1 MKRRLAV
8 TVLCGMLAVSAL
20 AGCGEAET
28 AGGSSSGGES
38 KKQEKVT
45 LSLMATPEWV
55 TDAEMEL
62 AQQFEEETGIKIDFQ
77 IVPGDQYYNVLMTKL
92 NGGEGPDIFGGQSGS
107 YDLVSQYNIEENAID
122 LTDAPWVEYYNE
134 FEREQTSVNGKIYGV
149 TYFDTTTDFYM
160 VYNKKLFEEN
170 GLEIPESFAEFEQV
184 CQKLLDAG
192 VIPVYEPFAD
202 GWHHVMWFCEI
213 GGKYE
218 DLRPGLIDQLNNNEI
233 TFAEV
238 PEFQEVFDQMNDMA
252 QKGYFGD
259 NYLSDE
265 YANLPMNLGSGE
277 FAMTMAK
284 PGTIAEIA
292 AASDGKYTEEDFGMF
307 LIPTLDN
314 DVLNVHPC
322 GPTRFIYSGGGHIGE
337 AKQYLEYITT
347 KECVQYVIDHDAK
360 IENLPFDLGQQPD
373 YSQYTEDF
381 LDSFEKQGAVFQ
393 DVIKYLNPQWNE
405 IGQDVVSMFIGE
417 MTSEDVVKAIDARRA
432 TQAEAA
438 GDEAWK

>member
-134 FEREQTSVNGKIYGV
+134 FEREQTSVNGKTYGV

-170 GLEIPESFAEFEQV
+170 GLEIPE
-184 CQKLLDAG
+184 D
-192 VIPVYEPFAD
+192 VYKRQ
-202 GWHHVMWFCEI
+202 
-213 GGKYE
+213 GG
-218 DLRPGLIDQLNNNEI
+218 
-233 TFAEV
+233 
-238 PEFQEVFDQMNDMA
+238 
-252 QKGYFGD
+252 
-259 NYLSDE
+259 S
-265 YANLPMNLGSGE
+265 
-277 FAMTMAK
+277 
-284 PGTIAEIA
+284 
-292 AASDGKYTEEDFGMF
+292 
-307 LIPTLDN
+307 
-314 DVLNVHPC
+314 
-322 GPTRFIYSGGGHIGE
+322 
-337 AKQYLEYITT
+337 
-347 KECVQYVIDHDAK
+347 
-360 IENLPFDLGQQPD
+360 
-373 YSQYTEDF
+373 
-381 LDSFEKQGAVFQ
+381 
-393 DVIKYLNPQWNE
+393 
-405 IGQDVVSMFIGE
+405 
-417 MTSEDVVKAIDARRA
+417 RA
-432 TQAEAA
+432 L
-438 GDEAWK
+438 